1 MAAWSEMA
9 PGRPSFLIACPNH
22 EEEEEEEEEKE
33 EEEAVIEDGD
43 LNALLDL
50 REIHHLPTNGPTD
63 ELTGVGAKDTCV
75 STKTPISSSSIQI
88 IQLRMFDWLP
98 G

>member
-1 MAAWSEMA
+1 MA

-43 LNALLDL
+43 L
-50 REIHHLPTNGPTD
+50 REIHHLPTNGLTD

>member
-1 MAAWSEMA
+1 MA

-22 EEEEEEEEEKE
+22 

>member
-22 EEEEEEEEEKE
+22 EEEEEE

-63 ELTGVGAKDTCV
+63 ELTGVGAKDTRV

>member
-22 EEEEEEEEEKE
+22 EEE